1 MPVYH
6 LSSWGRDP
14 NLHGPKDSVIRVPPT
29 RQGSR
34 SNTRLLTG
42 YSSASLTFPLTC
54 RWTWLSRV
62 HVGGSI
68 LRKGRNVCAHKDP
81 QEAGITEARAY
92 PICIL
97 PAMGGLSAR
106 SKEGMEE
113 GTSRCFPM
121 DTFIPVKH
129 AKHASFNYHLFLT
142 RTGEVLAWF
151 YT

>member
-14 NLHGPKDSVIRVPPT
+14 NLHGLKDSVIRVPPT
-29 RQGSR
+29 RQGSC

-42 YSSASLTFPLTC
+42 YSPASLTFPLTC

-68 LRKGRNVCAHKDP
+68 LRKGRNVCAHRDP

-92 PICIL
+92 PICIP
-97 PAMGGLSAR
+97 PAMEAQVQGAKKGWGRGPA
-106 SKEGMEE
+106 GV
-113 GTSRCFPM
+113 FQWI

-142 RTGEVLAWF
+142 RTREVL
-151 YT
+151 